1 MNKMM
6 IDTENQQ
13 QVFAYELI
21 ANTNCSIFLTGRAG
35 TGKTTFL
42 RNVQNH
48 VNKQFLVLAPTGVAA
63 ILAGGSTIHSFFG
76 LPMEV
81 CTPNIYGTMSEAR
94 INVLESADTII
105 IDEVSMLRC
114 DILDAI
120 DRTMRRA
127 LRTPQPFG
135 GKQMIFVGDM
145 FQLPPVVKSGIERS
159 VLYDIYKVDNF
170 FFYKANALAN
180 MRLPK
185 IEFQKVYRQNDDPKY
200 LGILDNVRLN
210 KVTLDD
216 INQLNN
222 RVIRPTE
229 DNGMVITLASLNKT
243 ADAINQRELRKI
255 DAKEFTYE
263 AIVTGTFKEKEYPV
277 DYNLKL
283 KVGAQV
289 MFTRN
294 DNNRRWAN
302 GTLAKV
308 VELNK
313 DEIRVQLTNGNE
325 HSVSVCSW
333 ESYSYEYD
341 RELCKVTKQQ
351 IGTFTQF
358 PLKLAWAITV
368 HKSQGMTFDKMY
380 FDLSRG
386 LFLPGQLYVALSRVK
401 SLDGLSLSKGI
412 AQNYACTS
420 QDIITFANEY
430 NDEKLINNEIE
441 SGKAV
446 YEYLK
451 YNEYDVAAQQYL
463 LLIEK
468 NANNGNIKEAIN
480 LTKRF
485 LETVVCDDDLF
496 GSVTS
501 ISEELLH
508 SNHLAPQFL
517 VSLLSLYQ
525 GKYEQA
531 IEYAEAV
538 LAKHKCPDAL
548 YIKSRALAQME
559 KYNQADEV
567 NALIAE
573 VFDMST
579 PDAKVLYMMAMLNE
593 MHIGDPGLDLMR
605 RLVVIKPKYNKGI
618 LSFRNLMK
626 RHNLVLES
634 NKENELVDAFNSDMS
649 ETEFLELLKKIR
661 NEAPK
666 TVAHLIQRIKKQEL

>member
-1 MNKMM
+1 
-6 IDTENQQ
+6 
-13 QVFAYELI
+13 
-21 ANTNCSIFLTGRAG
+21 
-35 TGKTTFL
+35 
-42 RNVQNH
+42 
-48 VNKQFLVLAPTGVAA
+48 
-63 ILAGGSTIHSFFG
+63 
-76 LPMEV
+76 
-81 CTPNIYGTMSEAR
+81 
-94 INVLESADTII
+94 
-105 IDEVSMLRC
+105 
-114 DILDAI
+114 
-120 DRTMRRA
+120 
-127 LRTPQPFG
+127 
-135 GKQMIFVGDM
+135 
-145 FQLPPVVKSGIERS
+145 
-159 VLYDIYKVDNF
+159 
-170 FFYKANALAN
+170 
-180 MRLPK
+180 
-185 IEFQKVYRQNDDPKY
+185 
-200 LGILDNVRLN
+200 
-210 KVTLDD
+210 
-216 INQLNN
+216 
-222 RVIRPTE
+222 
-229 DNGMVITLASLNKT
+229 
-243 ADAINQRELRKI
+243 
-255 DAKEFTYE
+255 
-263 AIVTGTFKEKEYPV
+263 
-277 DYNLKL
+277 
-283 KVGAQV
+283 
-289 MFTRN
+289 
-294 DNNRRWAN
+294 
-302 GTLAKV
+302 
-308 VELNK
+308 
-313 DEIRVQLTNGNE
+313 
-325 HSVSVCSW
+325 
-333 ESYSYEYD
+333 
-341 RELCKVTKQQ
+341 LCKVTKQQ

-420 QDIITFANEY
+420 QEIITFANEY

-579 PDAKVLYMMAMLNE
+579 PDAKVLYMMAILNE

-618 LSFRNLMK
+618 LSFRNLIK

-649 ETEFLELLKKIR
+649 ETEFLSHR
-661 NEAPK
+661 
-666 TVAHLIQRIKKQEL
+666 IQI